1 MRIVAILFVL
11 VIFGY
16 GNSNLI
22 DNIDQKLEKVEQIS
36 KKQTYTPIHI
46 HYDPFYTQD
55 LSKKQQK
62 SPQKN
67 KQILEHTSQTKH
79 KKLILSSIF
88 DRKAFINLKWYKENQ
103 KIYDYTVIKIN
114 KNSVFLANKNKII
127 VLRLTPSIK
136 LLSIKDESK

>member
-1 MRIVAILFVL
+1 MKIVLCLFVFIL
-11 VIFGY
+11 FGY

-22 DNIDQKLEKVEQIS
+22 DHIDQKLEQIEQVS

-62 SPQKN
+62 LPQKS
-67 KQILEHTSQTKH
+67 KQILENTSQTKH

-88 DRKAFINLKWYKENQ
+88 DRQAFINLKWYKENQ
-103 KIYDYTVIKIN
+103 KIYDYTIIKID
-114 KNSVFLANKNKII
+114 KNSVFLKNKNKIV
-127 VLRLTPSIK
+127 VLRLKPSIR
-136 LLSIKDESK
+136 LLNIKDEFK